1 MGGMMELIMWSI
13 FAILS
18 AAGLIIP
25 AIDYLKGVR
34 AGPYI
39 ALISTAASMILL
51 ALLMRKSGVMFSG
64 LIRVDPLSTYIAF
77 IAAFGSFLV
86 VLASLSQ
93 AKDWSTAPSLYS
105 LILLSLL
112 GVLFILYANDA
123 SVVIASW
130 ALVAV
135 ASYVIVGM
143 RKDDASLEASVK
155 YSLMGVASSS
165 LLIFGFA
172 LVLGVTRESQLIQ
185 LSYVST
191 QLREILVL
199 GVLILI
205 AAVGFK
211 MGVFPFHAW
220 LPDVYGGAN
229 PLLVSFVSGVVKLI
243 SIGAF
248 IRVLQPLIPAISDYW
263 FTAMAILSILTMFYG
278 NLAALVQRNVQR
290 MMAYSSIAQAGY
302 FLIAFAA
309 LGSTKLALQ
318 AIGLQVTTYVLAKIG
333 IFVGLGYLSRKGFEL
348 TLDGLKGSGRTMRL
362 SGSMITILILS
373 LMGMPPLIGF
383 WSKFMYIF
391 FSVMDIAPWLALLG
405 VINSGIS
412 VGYYALVLRYMY
424 FANPPEL
431 RARESSK
438 DAELYVLAIV
448 GILSVVL
455 GLGLVDH
462 LVLLLS

>member
-1 MGGMMELIMWSI
+1 MMELIMWSI

-25 AIDYLKGVR
+25 AIDYLRGMR
-34 AGPYI
+34 TGPYI

-51 ALLMRKSGVMFSG
+51 ALLMRESGVMFSG

-130 ALVAV
+130 ALVAI

-143 RKDDASLEASVK
+143 RKDEASLEASVK

-185 LSYVST
+185 LSYVAT

-199 GVLILI
+199 GVLILV

-263 FTAMAILSILTMFYG
+263 FAAMAILSILTMFYG

-333 IFVGLGYLSRKGFEL
+333 IFVGLGYFSRKGFEL
-348 TLDGLKGSGRTMRL
+348 TLDGLKGSGRIMRL

-431 RARESSK
+431 GARESSK
-438 DAELYVLAIV
+438 DPELYVLAIV

-455 GLGLVDH
+455 GLGLVDY
-462 LVLLLS
+462 LVFLLS

>member
-1 MGGMMELIMWSI
+1 MELIMWSI

-25 AIDYLKGVR
+25 AIDYLRGMR
-34 AGPYI
+34 TGPYI

-51 ALLMRKSGVMFSG
+51 ALLMRESGVMFSG

-143 RKDDASLEASVK
+143 RKDEASLEASVK

-348 TLDGLKGSGRTMRL
+348 TLDGLKGSGRIMRL

-431 RARESSK
+431 GARESSK
-438 DAELYVLAIV
+438 DTELYVLAIV

-455 GLGLVDH
+455 GLGLVDY

>member
-1 MGGMMELIMWSI
+1 MELIMWSI

-438 DAELYVLAIV
+438 DTELYVLAIV

>member
-1 MGGMMELIMWSI
+1 MELIMWSI

-64 LIRVDPLSTYIAF
+64 LIRIDPLSTYIAF

-431 RARESSK
+431 RAREGSK

>member
-1 MGGMMELIMWSI
+1 MELIMWSI

-51 ALLMRKSGVMFSG
+51 ALLMRKSGTMFSG

-191 QLREILVL
+191 QFREILVL

-438 DAELYVLAIV
+438 DTELYVLAIV

-455 GLGLVDH
+455 GLGLVDY
-462 LVLLLS
+462 LVFLLS

>member
-1 MGGMMELIMWSI
+1 MELIIWSI

-18 AAGLIIP
+18 ATGLIIP
-25 AIDYLKGVR
+25 TIDYLKGVR
-34 AGPYI
+34 TGPYI
-39 ALISTAASMILL
+39 ALISTAASTILL
-51 ALLMRKSGVMFSG
+51 TFLMRESGTIFNG

-86 VLASLSQ
+86 ILASLSQ

-130 ALVAV
+130 ALVAI

-143 RKDDASLEASVK
+143 RKDEASLEASVK

-172 LVLGVTRESQLIQ
+172 LVLGVTKESQLIQ

-191 QLREILVL
+191 QLRDILIL

-309 LGSTKLALQ
+309 LSSSTQLALK

-333 IFVGLGYLSRKGFEL
+333 IFVGLSYLSRKGFEL
-348 TLDGLKGSGRTMRL
+348 TLDGLKGSGRIMRL
-362 SGSMITILILS
+362 SGSMIAILILS

-424 FANPPEL
+424 FANPPDLE
-431 RARESSK
+431 AKESSR
-438 DAELYVLAIV
+438 DPELYVLAIV
-448 GILSVVL
+448 GVLSVVL
-455 GLGLVDH
+455 GLGLVDY
-462 LVLLLS
+462 LVLLLSY

>member
-1 MGGMMELIMWSI
+1 MELIMWSI

-34 AGPYI
+34 TGPYI

-51 ALLMRKSGVMFSG
+51 ALLMRESGVMFSG

-333 IFVGLGYLSRKGFEL
+333 IFVGLGYFSRKGFEL

-431 RARESSK
+431 GARESSK
-438 DAELYVLAIV
+438 DPELYVLAIV

>member
-1 MGGMMELIMWSI
+1 MELIMWSI

-438 DAELYVLAIV
+438 DTELYVLAIV

-455 GLGLVDH
+455 GLGLVDY

>member
-1 MGGMMELIMWSI
+1 MMELIMWSI

-51 ALLMRKSGVMFSG
+51 ALLMRESGVMFSG

-143 RKDDASLEASVK
+143 RKDEASLEASVK

-199 GVLILI
+199 GVLILV

-248 IRVLQPLIPAISDYW
+248 IRVLRPLIPAISDYW
-263 FTAMAILSILTMFYG
+263 FAAMAILSILTMFYG

-333 IFVGLGYLSRKGFEL
+333 IFVGLGYFSRKGFEL

-391 FSVMDIAPWLALLG
+391 FSVMEIAPWLALLG

-438 DAELYVLAIV
+438 DTELYVLAIV

-455 GLGLVDH
+455 GLGLVDY
-462 LVLLLS
+462 LVFLLS

>member
-1 MGGMMELIMWSI
+1 MMELIMWSI

-438 DAELYVLAIV
+438 DTELYVLAIV

-455 GLGLVDH
+455 GLGLVDY

>member
-1 MGGMMELIMWSI
+1 MELIVWSI

-25 AIDYLKGVR
+25 VIDYLRGVR
-34 AGPYI
+34 ISPYI
-39 ALISTAASMILL
+39 TLISTAASTILL
-51 ALLMRKSGVMFSG
+51 TFLMRESGTMFNG
-64 LIRVDPLSTYIAF
+64 LIRIDPLSTYIAF

-130 ALVAV
+130 ALVAI

-143 RKDDASLEASVK
+143 RKDEASLEASVK

-172 LVLGVTRESQLIQ
+172 LVLGVTKESQLIQ

-191 QLREILVL
+191 QLRDILIL

-263 FTAMAILSILTMFYG
+263 FAAMAILSTLTMFYG
-278 NLAALVQRNVQR
+278 NIAALVQRNVQR

-309 LGSTKLALQ
+309 LGSTQLALQ

-333 IFVGLGYLSRKGFEL
+333 IFVGLGYLSRKGFGL
-348 TLDGLKGSGRTMRL
+348 TLDGLKGSGRIMRL

-431 RARESSK
+431 EVKESSR
-438 DAELYVLAIV
+438 DPELYVLAIV
-448 GILSVVL
+448 GALSVVL
-455 GLGLVDH
+455 GLGLVDY

>member
-1 MGGMMELIMWSI
+1 MMELIMWSI

-51 ALLMRKSGVMFSG
+51 ALLMRKSGTMFSG
-64 LIRVDPLSTYIAF
+64 LIRIDPLSTYIAF

-143 RKDDASLEASVK
+143 RKDEASLEASVK

-333 IFVGLGYLSRKGFEL
+333 IFVGLGYFSRKGFEL

-455 GLGLVDH
+455 GLGLVDY